1 MKPSRR
7 AKQKNI
13 VREVRVLFFCFGLFT
28 EVAHMNQEEG
38 LPQEYMV
45 IYNELRA
52 IVNKHYWRM
61 KHIVD
66 EVNVVMMRHTR
77 EHDIDLMLASISA
90 LAFYY
95 EHLKGQ
101 RTFSPMSHK
110 TVLDVQC
117 SMLDIDYEKEKDTLD
132 FTEAVVLDLLA
143 S

>member
-7 AKQKNI
+7 AKQKGI

-28 EVAHMNQEEG
+28 EVADMNKEEG

-45 IYNELRA
+45 IYAELRS
-52 IVNKHYWRM
+52 IVDKYYWRM

-66 EVNVVMMRHTR
+66 EVNVAMMRHTR
-77 EHDIDLMLASISA
+77 ERDIDLMLASISA
-90 LAFYY
+90 VAFYY

-110 TVLDVQC
+110 TVLEMQC
-117 SMLDIDYEKEKDTLD
+117 SMLDQDYQKEKDTLD